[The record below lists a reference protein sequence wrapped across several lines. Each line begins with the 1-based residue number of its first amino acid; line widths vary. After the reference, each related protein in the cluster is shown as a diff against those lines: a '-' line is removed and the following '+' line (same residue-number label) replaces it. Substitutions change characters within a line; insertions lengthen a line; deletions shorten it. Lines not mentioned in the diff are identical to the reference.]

1 MTLQDK
7 FAATRKELAAKL
19 IEREIEID
27 LALTAIACK
36 EHFVMVGPAGVVKS
50 LLCDAILGWLDGPT
64 FSRLFS
70 KFTQPEEVF
79 GSPTIIKET
88 LSDGSSRTRIAGTDT
103 KGMLPEAV
111 LAFTDELFN
120 GSSAVLNTT
129 LKLLNE
135 RTFVNDGGVLKCP
148 LWTAFAGSNLWP
160 NAHDGGKELEALF
173 DRFIL
178 RKEVR
183 PIGSE
188 SGRDRLIWVDNHTPS
203 LSTRITPEELWAT
216 YAEVSFLTWTDD
228 AKEAFMEILR
238 TTRKEGIVPGD
249 RRSKKSRQV
258 AQAYAWVDGAD
269 QVTPEHLEILTH
281 TLWVDPAEQPQKLAT
296 IVSKIASP
304 VGLQLNGLRIEAEQ
318 IISSVDVKDVGEVIG
333 ACGKL
338 SEIAKQLAKIDHP
351 RAKSAHEHVA
361 SAVQKLKLQ
370 AVSAV

>member
-1 MTLQDK
+1 
-7 FAATRKELAAKL
+7 
-19 IEREIEID
+19 
-27 LALTAIACK
+27 
-36 EHFVMVGPAGVVKS
+36 MVGPAGVAKS

-79 GSPTIIKET
+79 GSPTIIKEAT
-88 LSDGSSRTRIAGTDT
+88 GDGSSRTRIAGTDT

-183 PIGSE
+183 PISSE
-188 SGRDRLIWVDNHTPS
+188 SGRERLIWVDDHTPS
-203 LSTRITPEELWAT
+203 LSTRLAPEELWAVC
-216 YAEVSFLTWTDD
+216 AEVSGTIWTDD
-228 AKEAFMEILR
+228 AKEAYMEILR
-238 TTRKEGIVPGD
+238 VSRKEGIVPGD
-249 RRSKKSRQV
+249 RRTKKSRQV
-258 AQAYAWVDGAD
+258 VQAFAWVDGAD
-269 QVTPEHLEILTH
+269 QVTSEHLEILTH

-296 IVSKIASP
+296 IVSKIANP
-304 VGLQLNGLRIEAEQ
+304 VGLKINGLRIEAEQ
-318 IISSVDVKDVGEVIG
+318 IISSVDVKDVGEAIS
-333 ACGKL
+333 ACSKL
-338 SEIAKQLAKIDHP
+338 SEIAKTLSKIEGP
-351 RAKSAHEHVA
+351 RAKSAYDHVA
-361 SAVQKLKLQ
+361 SAQSKLKLQ
-370 AVSAV
+370 ALSKV